1 MKKQS
6 FGKNREFLVEPK
18 KTTKMGL
25 GFDADLIQNLKL
37 TGQLTKI
44 KQQGRDSKLTSWDRI
59 YTFFRQLSN
68 PLSIVHKL
76 FLPNFTAYEPP
87 RYLNNLYNP
96 GMNNAMAV
104 DYANYDDSMD
114 NDCILSRKTTEFP
127 RLSMLYRSKADRQH
141 APWGQ
146 KSEPVRFDCW

>member
-1 MKKQS
+1 MPELSTHIFEQRQALMKTFENTYYFAYSTGMKKQS

-25 GFDADLIQNLKL
+25 GFDSDLIQNLKL

-44 KQQGRDSKLTSWDRI
+44 KQQGRNGKLTSWDRI

-76 FLPNFTAYEPP
+76 FLPNFTTYE
-87 RYLNNLYNP
+87 
-96 GMNNAMAV
+96 
-104 DYANYDDSMD
+104 
-114 NDCILSRKTTEFP
+114 
-127 RLSMLYRSKADRQH
+127 
-141 APWGQ
+141 
-146 KSEPVRFDCW
+146 